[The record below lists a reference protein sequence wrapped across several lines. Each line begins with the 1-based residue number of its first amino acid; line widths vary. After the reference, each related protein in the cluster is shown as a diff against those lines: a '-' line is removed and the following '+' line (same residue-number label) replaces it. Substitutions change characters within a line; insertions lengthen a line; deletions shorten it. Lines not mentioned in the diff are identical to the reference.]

1 MKAHSS
7 FASYWFIRIP
17 IVNPCVYAIY
27 QLLYDAKV
35 SCDRDLTGCF
45 TASSLAEHAQIR
57 SHSAQ
62 KHTRSAQKRSHSAFS
77 SSKSDFSIT
86 FRYVLHKSDHIED
99 LVKGSFT

>member
-62 KHTRSAQKRSHSAFS
+62 KRSHSAFS